1 MRGGQVRARGVA
13 PHARAV
19 DLQRS
24 AVAARLVESRAA
36 QEEAQRAVVVLGQQ
50 QRVLRVYAAGNVHG
64 AARGGRNLDV
74 AIGACYAACAE
85 QTPRAVFGLCQRAGV
100 VGAFAAAG
108 GAHFQLLGGGMCGN
122 EADHAADGRRAVEV
136 AGAAA
141 HQFHAVDGECR
152 LFEPVNPAADG
163 IVERHVVHHKQ
174 CPAGGGGPQ
183 AAQADALRRGIGNE
197 RAGAAEGFNAGNLT
211 HGAVECEA
219 GALAECFRRD

>member
-1 MRGGQVRARGVA
+1 MFGRAINAQRAVVAVRGGQVRARGVA

-64 AARGGRNLDV
+64 AARGGRHLDV
-74 AIGACYAACAE
+74 AIGAGCAACAK
-85 QTPRAVFGLCQRAGV
+85 QTPRAVFGLRLRTGV
-100 VGAFAAAG
+100 VSAFAAAG
-108 GAHFQLLGGGMCGN
+108 GAHVQLLGGGTCGN

-141 HQFHAVDGECR
+141 H
-152 LFEPVNPAADG
+152 
-163 IVERHVVHHKQ
+163 
-174 CPAGGGGPQ
+174 
-183 AAQADALRRGIGNE
+183 
-197 RAGAAEGFNAGNLT
+197 
-211 HGAVECEA
+211 
-219 GALAECFRRD
+219 